1 MKLTITGALFLL
13 MVVASC
19 KKYVAINTPP
29 DALGEEQAFADSG
42 TATSTVLGLYGA
54 IASGNASVAFSNI
67 KYGAMSA
74 DEGYYLTN
82 TNFDAFKNN
91 TLSAGNAMVEFWTI
105 MYTRIG
111 RANYAIEGLT
121 ASTAL
126 STTLKNQLLGEAK
139 CWRAWLYFYLVN
151 YFGDVPLVTNT
162 NALTNALLPRT
173 PVAEVYQQ
181 IIKDLT
187 EAKDHL
193 TANYPS
199 TERARINKHMASAL
213 LAKVYLYQGNWASA
227 ESEATAVIGSGLYS
241 LVTDLTKV
249 FLNNSNETIW
259 QISLVGATSTP
270 ATVMG
275 AEFIPSG
282 AIPSF
287 VLYDTLANTFETG
300 DQRKENWA
308 KPIVYIGKTYYY
320 PFKYKL
326 RTATAGNEYP
336 VMMRLAETYLVRAEA
351 RVQQNKLDD
360 AKADLN
366 AVRNRA
372 GLGNTTVSTKEAL
385 LLAVE
390 HERWVELF
398 TEFSD
403 RWFNLKRLNK
413 ATAILSLIKPSWQ
426 PFQQLYPLPQQYM
439 TSNPNLRDN
448 TGY

>member
-1 MKLTITGALFLL
+1 
-13 MVVASC
+13 MVIASC
-19 KKYVAINTPP
+19 KKFVDINTPP
-29 DALGEEQAFADSG
+29 DALGEQQAFADSG

-54 IASGNASVAFSNI
+54 IASGSGSVAFSVI
-67 KYGAMSA
+67 KFGAMSA

-91 TLSAGNAMVEFWTI
+91 TLSAGNATVEFWGI

-111 RANYAIEGLT
+111 RANYAIEGIT
-121 ASTAL
+121 ASSTL
-126 STTLKNQLLGEAK
+126 SATLKNQLLGEAK

-181 IIKDLT
+181 IVKDLT

-199 TERARINKHMASAL
+199 AERARINKHAASAL
-213 LAKVYLYQGNWASA
+213 LAKVYLYQGNWAAA
-227 ESEATAVIGSGLYS
+227 EAEATAVIGSGLYS
-241 LVTDLTKV
+241 LVTDLNKV
-249 FLNNSNETIW
+249 FLNSSNETIW

-270 ATVMG
+270 ATIMG
-275 AEFIPSG
+275 VEFIPSG
-282 AIPSF
+282 TTPSF
-287 VLYDTLANTFETG
+287 VLYDTLANTFEA
-300 DQRKENWA
+300 DDLRKLNWT
-308 KPIVYIGKTYYY
+308 KSIVYTGKTYYY
-320 PFKYKL
+320 PYKYKL

-336 VMMRLAETYLVRAEA
+336 VMMRLAEVYLVRAEA
-351 RVQQNKLDD
+351 RTQQNKLND
-360 AKADLN
+360 AKADLH

-372 GLGNTTVSTKEAL
+372 GLGNTTASTQTE
-385 LLAVE
+385 LLAAIE

-413 ATAILSLIKPSWQ
+413 ATAVLSQIKPSWQ
-426 PFQQLYPLPQQYM
+426 PFQQLYPIPQQSM

-448 TGY
+448 TGYY